1 MKTKKTILRIA
12 LASLGMFLAL
22 FFLTGFYEGTVGSD
36 GAMLKQYLPPEKLK
50 ELVDKPNSS
59 IWIIDTRPTSKYQ
72 KGQIPTAKSFPSS
85 TILTRLGELPK
96 DQYLI
101 LYCETGGRAHRVMKQ
116 LEKQGYT
123 RLMVWGGVSRW
134 PYELVK
140 GAQ

>member
-1 MKTKKTILRIA
+1 MIRKKYILKVA
-12 LASLGMFLAL
+12 LVSLSLLVA
-22 FFLTGFYEGTVGSD
+22 FFLTGFYEGSVGSD
-36 GAMLKQYLPPEKLK
+36 GAVLKQYLPPEKLK
-50 ELVDKPNSS
+50 ELVDKPDSS
-59 IWIIDTRPTSKYQ
+59 MWIIDVRPASAYQ
-72 KGQIPTAKSFPSS
+72 KGHIPTAKSFPSS

-101 LYCETGGRAHRVMKQ
+101 LYCETGVRAHRVMKQ

>member
-1 MKTKKTILRIA
+1 MIRKKYILKIA
-12 LASLGMFLAL
+12 LVSLSLFLAL
-22 FFLTGFYEGTVGSD
+22 FLTGCYEGSVGPD

-59 IWIIDTRPTSKYQ
+59 IWIIDVRPASAYQ

-101 LYCETGGRAHRVMKQ
+101 LYCETGARAHRVMKQ

>member
-1 MKTKKTILRIA
+1 VIRKKYILKVA
-12 LASLGMFLAL
+12 LVSLSLLVA
-22 FFLTGFYEGTVGSD
+22 FFLTGFYEGSVGSD
-36 GAMLKQYLPPEKLK
+36 GAVLKQYLPPEKLK
-50 ELVDKPNSS
+50 ELVDKPDSS
-59 IWIIDTRPTSKYQ
+59 MWIIDVRPASAYQ
-72 KGQIPTAKSFPSS
+72 KGHIPTAKSFPSS

-101 LYCETGGRAHRVMKQ
+101 LYCETGVRAHRVMKQ

>member
-1 MKTKKTILRIA
+1 VIRKKFIVKVVIV
-12 LASLGMFLAL
+12 SLSLFLA
-22 FFLTGFYEGTVGSD
+22 FFLTGFYKGSVAPD

-50 ELVDKPNSS
+50 ELVDKPDNS
-59 IWIIDTRPTSKYQ
+59 IWIIDVRPASAYE
-72 KGQIPTAKSFPSS
+72 KGHIPTAKSFPSS

-96 DQYLI
+96 DKYLI
-101 LYCETGGRAHRVMKQ
+101 LYCETGVRAHRVMKQ

-140 GAQ
+140 EAQ

>member
-1 MKTKKTILRIA
+1 MKTKKTILGIA
-12 LASLGMFLAL
+12 LVSLSLFLAL
-22 FFLTGFYEGTVGSD
+22 FLTGFYEGTVGSD

-50 ELVDKPNSS
+50 ELVDKPDSS
-59 IWIIDTRPTSKYQ
+59 IWIIDVRPASAYQ
-72 KGQIPTAKSFPSS
+72 KGHIPTAKSFPSS
-85 TILTRLGELPK
+85 TILIRLGELSK
-96 DQYLI
+96 DKYLI
-101 LYCETGGRAHRVMKQ
+101 LYCETGGRAYDVFKK

>member
-1 MKTKKTILRIA
+1 MKTKKTILNIA
-12 LASLGMFLAL
+12 LVSLSLFLAL
-22 FFLTGFYEGTVGSD
+22 FLTGCYEGTVGSD

-50 ELVDKPNSS
+50 ELVDKPDSS
-59 IWIIDTRPTSKYQ
+59 IWIIDVRPASAYQ
-72 KGQIPTAKSFPSS
+72 KGHIPTAKSFPSS
-85 TILTRLGELPK
+85 TILIRLGELSK
-96 DQYLI
+96 DKYLI
-101 LYCETGGRAHRVMKQ
+101 LYCETGGRAYDVFKK

>member
-1 MKTKKTILRIA
+1 MKTKKTILNIA
-12 LASLGMFLAL
+12 LASLGIFLAL
-22 FFLTGFYEGTVGSD
+22 LVAGCYEGTVGSD

-50 ELVDKPNSS
+50 ELVDKPDSS
-59 IWIIDTRPTSKYQ
+59 IWIIDVRPASAYQ
-72 KGQIPTAKSFPSS
+72 KGHIPTAKSFPSS
-85 TILTRLGELPK
+85 TILTRLAELSK
-96 DQYLI
+96 DKYLI
-101 LYCETGGRAHRVMKQ
+101 LYCETGGRAYGVFKK